1 VAWPV
6 TEAVLA
12 GPRVV
17 LVPLQARHL
26 DGPYISWLN
35 DEEVCRFNS
44 HNVERYT
51 RADAERYLEDVT
63 ASGDLVLAVHLAD
76 GGDHVGNISLQGIDR
91 SSRSAEFAV
100 LMGDRRVWGT
110 GCATEAARLL
120 VDHGFRTLGLHRIF
134 AGTMAANEPM
144 RRLAARL
151 GMREEGVLRDG
162 MCKLGTYHD
171 VVLFSVLEGEW
182 EAEPAG

>member
-1 VAWPV
+1 V
-6 TEAVLA
+6 TEALLT

-17 LVPLQARHL
+17 LVPLESRHL

-51 RADAERYLEDVT
+51 RADAEGYLEDVA
-63 ASGDLVLAVHLAD
+63 ASGDLVLAVHLSETGA
-76 GGDHVGNISLQGIDR
+76 HVGNISLQGIDR
-91 SSRSAEFAV
+91 SARAAEFAV
-100 LMGDRRVWGT
+100 LMGDRSVWGT

-120 VDHGFRTLGLHRIF
+120 VGHGFDDLGPPRIF
-134 AGTMAANEPM
+134 AGTMAANDPM

-162 MCKLGTYHD
+162 MFKNGAYHD
-171 VVLFSVLEGEW
+171 VILFAVLEEDW
-182 EAEPAG
+182 AATAR